1 MNWADL
7 LEALLVAGVVMPLL
21 FRIFRLMSATASV
34 AVQSTALILLAV
46 SALLRGKDEYVI
58 PLATLMPV
66 LLISLLRGPD
76 RVIRSPKS

>member
-7 LEALLVAGVVMPLL
+7 FEASLVAGVVMSLL
-21 FRIFRLMSATASV
+21 FRIFSLMSANASI

-46 SALLRGKDEYVI
+46 STILRGKDEYVI
-58 PLATLMPV
+58 PIATLMPV
-66 LLISLLRGPD
+66 LLISLLRDPE